1 MKDLKQRLG
10 FGSILVAAIIGLFL
24 LDRDYLPGIALLVLG
39 LLTLA
44 AQQEFYGMLERHG
57 KFARR
62 GHGLLFGA
70 VTLAAAWWP
79 REGPSYAYPLMIG
92 MIVYLLIIEILGR
105 TPKDAPSRIGT
116 TLLGWMVVPLLLSSA
131 VHIRGFEKDGWDW
144 LLMLI
149 VCCKVGDSSA
159 YLVGSAFGKHKLI
172 PEVSPNKSWEGAIA
186 SVVGSL
192 IGAALV
198 MEWAF
203 GGRIE
208 ASIWIPAALITNVG
222 AQFGDLAE
230 SLLKRGCE
238 TKDSASTVPAFGGT
252 FDMVDSFLIAAPA
265 LHGYLLLRGYSS

>member
-1 MKDLKQRLG
+1 MKDIKQRLT
-10 FGSILVAAIIGLFL
+10 FGSILIAAVVGLFL
-24 LDRDYLPGIALLVLG
+24 LDRDVLPGVAMLVLG
-39 LLTLA
+39 ALTLA

-57 KFARR
+57 MPSRR
-62 GHGLLFGA
+62 IFGMVFGA
-70 VTLAAAWWP
+70 STLAAAWWL
-79 REGPSYAYPLMIG
+79 EASFALPLVVG
-92 MIVYLLIIEILGR
+92 MLLALLLVEILGR
-105 TPKDAPSRIGT
+105 RPEGAPLRIGT

-131 VHIRGFEKDGWDW
+131 VHIRAFPVDGWDW
-144 LLMLI
+144 LMMLI

-159 YLVGSAFGKHKLI
+159 YLVGSSIGRHKLI

-186 SVVGSL
+186 SMVGAV

-203 GGRIE
+203 GGRISLE
-208 ASIWIPAALITNVG
+208 VWLPAAVITNLG

-238 TKDSASTVPAFGGT
+238 TKDSASAVPAFGGT

-265 LHGYLLLRGYSS
+265 LHGYLLLTVYSS

>member
-10 FGSILVAAIIGLFL
+10 FGSILIAAIIGLFL
-24 LDRDYLPGIALLVLG
+24 LDRDYIPGVAMLVLG

-44 AQQEFYGMLERHG
+44 AQHEFYGMLERHG
-57 KFARR
+57 LASRR
-62 GHGLLFGA
+62 ALGMFFGA
-70 VTLAAAWWP
+70 VTLAAAWWLD
-79 REGPSYAYPLMIG
+79 SAFALPLLVAML
-92 MIVYLLIIEILGR
+92 VLLLVVEILGR
-105 TPKDAPSRIGT
+105 NPKDAPVRIGT
-116 TLLGWMVVPLLLSSA
+116 TLLGWLVVPLLLSSA
-131 VHIRGFEKDGWDW
+131 VHIRGFETDGWDW
-144 LLMLI
+144 LMMLI

-159 YLVGSAFGKHKLI
+159 YLVGSAIGKHKLI

-186 SVVGSL
+186 SIVGAL
-192 IGAALV
+192 LGAALV

-203 GGRIE
+203 GGRIA
-208 ASIWIPAALITNVG
+208 ASIWIPAALITNIG

-265 LHGYLLLRGYSS
+265 LHGYLLLTGYSS